1 VHRHFPPSSRV
12 RELEYAIREI
22 AALARELE
30 RKGRRVVYLN
40 IGDPLRYGFSP
51 PPILRRA
58 LAEAI
63 EEGYN
68 FYAPSEG
75 LEEFRQAIA
84 ERERRTNGVEM
95 EAEDVIVT
103 QGVSE
108 AISFIMAAMLEEGD
122 EVLLPSPC
130 YPVYVNYVRLHG
142 GIPRFYMIVEE
153 GGEWKIRLENSPIS
167 PRTKIVVIINP
178 HNPTGA
184 LLSREE
190 LASLIDAAREVG
202 ACIVSDEIYDRI
214 VFEGDFYSTAT
225 LSDDVPVIGL
235 NGFSK
240 SYMVTGW
247 RIGYMY
253 FSDPEGRLTE
263 VKEAIVKLARN
274 RLSASTPAQ
283 KALAEVIRSGE
294 SFIEDL
300 KREFKR
306 RRDLL
311 LDLMGEVEGA
321 VLTAPRATFYAYPRL
336 TVKGDWG
343 DDLGFAKKLLM
354 EEGVAVVHGT
364 GFYDYRRDRFRLVFL
379 PPPDVLGEAVEKIR
393 AFIKRHASQAQ

>member
-1 VHRHFPPSSRV
+1 MRGRFPPSSRV
-12 RELEYAIREI
+12 RGLEYAIREI

-30 RKGRRVVYLN
+30 EKGRKVIYLN

-58 LAEAI
+58 LAEAV

-84 ERERRTNGVEM
+84 ERERRANGVRM
-95 EAEDVIVT
+95 DADDVIVT

-108 AISFIMAAMLEEGD
+108 AINFIMAAMLEEGD

-130 YPVYVNYVRLHG
+130 YPVYVNYVRLYG
-142 GIPRFYMIVEE
+142 GIPRFYKITPEE
-153 GGEWKIRLENSPIS
+153 GEWRIRLENSSIS
-167 PRTKIVVIINP
+167 PKTKIVVIINP

-184 LLSREE
+184 LISREE
-190 LASLIDAAREVG
+190 VASLIDVARKVG
-202 ACIVSDEIYDRI
+202 ACIISDEIYDRI
-214 VFEGDFYSTAT
+214 VFEGNFYSTAV

-253 FSDPEGRLTE
+253 FSDPEGRLAE

-274 RLSASTPAQ
+274 RLSAPTPAQ
-283 KALAEVIRSGE
+283 RALTKVIRSGE
-294 SFIEDL
+294 GFIEDL
-300 KREFKR
+300 KREFRR

-311 LDLMGEVEGA
+311 ISLLREVDGVE
-321 VLTAPRATFYAYPRL
+321 LTAPRATFYAYPRL
-336 TVKGDWG
+336 TVRGDWG
-343 DDLGFAKKLLM
+343 DDLGFAKKLLI
-354 EEGVAVVHGT
+354 EEGVAVVHGA

-379 PPPDVLGEAVEKIR
+379 PPPEVLSEAVDKIR
-393 AFIKRHASQAQ
+393 VFIKRHALQAQ